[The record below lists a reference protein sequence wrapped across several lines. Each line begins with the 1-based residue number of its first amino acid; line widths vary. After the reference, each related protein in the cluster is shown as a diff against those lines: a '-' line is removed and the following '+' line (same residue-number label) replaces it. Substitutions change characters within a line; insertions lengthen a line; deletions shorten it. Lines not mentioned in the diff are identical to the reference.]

1 VNSITP
7 HAPAPPAL
15 AASPRR
21 RLAIIS
27 TYDELCGIAGYTR
40 ALERQL
46 AGSFDITVMDLDQ
59 YLLRSPHRAVQKLAD
74 AHIRAIAAQLP
85 AFDAVNIQ
93 LEFGTIGVTTDQ
105 ILRRFKRLTRRA
117 GQLSV
122 TFHTIL
128 PAERFDWTAC
138 FKLLRGFR
146 VRAAIDLGLSYRRG
160 AVLTRGIYNMLQR
173 RQYIA
178 PTRVIVHT
186 KRDMRL
192 LRDVFGLRQVLHHPL
207 SFVTP
212 GERTQVRANVSRAQF
227 PLLRTLPPAAHLIGV
242 FGFVS
247 EYKGFDTAIRALRL
261 LPPDHHLLIFGG
273 IHPQTIR
280 KHTPIDP
287 YLRKLLDT
295 AYVDRTLLDDFSE
308 RGGNSASLQL
318 SLDSSSASLLEH
330 HPKNLVGR
338 VHFMGA
344 LTDSDFLSAMAVC
357 DAVVM
362 AYQEVGQSASGPIS
376 QALEMGCRVIASRT
390 NAFLQFARYHPG
402 QFEFFD
408 IGNHLE
414 LAERLAA
421 DSPIDCAARTLRYDW
436 STNRAVYEKA
446 HARRAAWREPAPGAA
461 ERAASVTG

>member
-1 VNSITP
+1 MNSIS
-7 HAPAPPAL
+7 AAPPGPAGQAL
-15 AASPRR
+15 APRR
-21 RLAIIS
+21 RLAIVS

-46 AGSFDITVMDLDQ
+46 AGSFEIGVMDLDQ

-74 AHIRAIAAQLP
+74 RHIGAIAAQL
-85 AFDAVNIQ
+85 AGFDAVNIQ
-93 LEFGTIGVTTDQ
+93 LEFGTLGVTTRQ
-105 ILRRFKRLTRRA
+105 IVRRFARLCRAA

-128 PAERFDWTAC
+128 PADRFDWGAW
-138 FKLLRGFR
+138 FKLLRR
-146 VRAAIDLGLSYRRG
+146 LRLMAALDLIVAYRRG
-160 AVLTRGIYNMLQR
+160 SVLTRGIYNVLKR
-173 RQYIA
+173 RQRIA

-186 KRDMRL
+186 RRDMRL
-192 LRDVFGLRQVLHHPL
+192 LRDVFGLNQVLHHPL
-207 SFVTP
+207 SFVMP
-212 GERTQVRANVSRAQF
+212 QERAQVRATVTRDNFA
-227 PLLRTLPPAAHLIGV
+227 LLRNLPPAAKLVGV

-247 EYKGFDTAIRALRL
+247 EYKGIDTALRAMRL
-261 LPPDHHLLIFGG
+261 LPPEHHLLIFGG

-287 YLRKLLDT
+287 YLRKLLDI

-308 RGGNSASLQL
+308 RGDGAASLQL
-318 SLDSSSASLLEH
+318 SIDAGSAGLLEH
-330 HPKNLVGR
+330 HPKSLVGR

-344 LTDSDFLSAMAVC
+344 LSDSEFVAAMAVC
-357 DAVVM
+357 DCVVM
-362 AYQEVGQSASGPIS
+362 AYQEVGQSASGPIA

-421 DSPIDCAARTLRYDW
+421 APPIDCAARTLHYDW
-436 STNRAVYEKA
+436 STNVATYERA
-446 HARRAAWREPAPGAA
+446 HASRQEWRARAAGGAEPVPQ
-461 ERAASVTG
+461 RAA